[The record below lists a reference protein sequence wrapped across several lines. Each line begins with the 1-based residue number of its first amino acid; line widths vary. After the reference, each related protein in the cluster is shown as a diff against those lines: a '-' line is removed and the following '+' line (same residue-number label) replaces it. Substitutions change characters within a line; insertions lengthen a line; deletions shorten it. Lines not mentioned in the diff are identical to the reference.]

1 MKMKKY
7 LKRILAFLCALALMA
22 TTVLGS
28 SAIRLVQASDTTP
41 TPVKLDGFT
50 NVTTTSLVKQYTT
63 DEGMQD
69 KEYGNG
75 ENVYY
80 LPNETSF
87 DKKLFTAW
95 VKYTDPDMTN
105 WWSNGI
111 CFGAP
116 EANGW
121 GLRLVPMDNGA
132 SLRVADADMKINTA
146 TQIMESVNASAV
158 GLDSFIGT
166 EFLLQIGYEFTD
178 DNNDGVG
185 DLRIL
190 VYVNGN
196 KGLDIVKENCN
207 QNALGN
213 FVRVIIY
220 TNAKISVKA
229 ADLSEDTTPTPPTPV
244 ELEGFT
250 NVTVGDFVYAGTENP
265 MEEKQYTEQADFQ
278 LKEGN
283 DFDQKLFTANIKFDG
298 AAGFWNNRIC
308 IGGTANNGW
317 GVALCLDKENDAL
330 KIAEFDSNIDEDP
343 SETGFERTITKDTA
357 KVDTF
362 INTEFLLQIG
372 LEYLDNDNGGTKND
386 VRVLVYVNGNAAFN
400 EVFSN
405 CNMDRL
411 GNYMRFYLGNGSSL
425 TVSAVET
432 QEDTTPTVPETPGEI
447 IPVELDGFDNLTI
460 KDFVDVNGAQ
470 MPTGRYEGFDYGAY
484 NDYYVDGLTNLNKK
498 LLSMKIKYEGGQFKH
513 SLVVGGAGEWSGF
526 NLYPNADGSSLLID
540 CSWAGSIINVDTYQ
554 ISTLNASDAGVG
566 SFIGEE
572 FLLQL
577 SFEYGEMVGG
587 KADLTMG
594 VYINGKLYNNAPI
607 VIPGCN
613 VSGMGSHLALYR
625 QVEGSAIILDNVVI
639 GDESDIPMETQQ
651 PNEKFE
657 KITFEYFGIANGIYK
672 FNGSGAPTFEGK
684 GSKTLNQKVLCGDV
698 LITGKG
704 NDHLM
709 VGGGDNVWYGLRF
722 ITQENGT
729 IQLHWIDADG
739 GIPIEVFNPTTAKAT
754 LIGEWVNLMISTEIV
769 DADGDGSKDD
779 IEVGVWFNGVLY
791 KNKFYTVIDKAAG
804 LGKYLGYY
812 SGVEGNAIEI
822 RSIPEYVKGYDFSVF
837 GLTKDWK
844 STLLTEH
851 KAEIHQ
857 AGSRDAEPFTGDLLK
872 VGTVCLF
879 SVVALVAGVYMV
891 LQRKKRIIE

>member
-1 MKMKKY
+1 
-7 LKRILAFLCALALMA
+7 
-22 TTVLGS
+22 
-28 SAIRLVQASDTTP
+28 
-41 TPVKLDGFT
+41 
-50 NVTTTSLVKQYTT
+50 
-63 DEGMQD
+63 
-69 KEYGNG
+69 
-75 ENVYY
+75 
-80 LPNETSF
+80 
-87 DKKLFTAW
+87 
-95 VKYTDPDMTN
+95 
-105 WWSNGI
+105 
-111 CFGAP
+111 
-116 EANGW
+116 
-121 GLRLVPMDNGA
+121 
-132 SLRVADADMKINTA
+132 
-146 TQIMESVNASAV
+146 
-158 GLDSFIGT
+158 
-166 EFLLQIGYEFTD
+166 
-178 DNNDGVG
+178 
-185 DLRIL
+185 
-190 VYVNGN
+190 
-196 KGLDIVKENCN
+196 
-207 QNALGN
+207 
-213 FVRVIIY
+213 
-220 TNAKISVKA
+220 
-229 ADLSEDTTPTPPTPV
+229 
-244 ELEGFT
+244 
-250 NVTVGDFVYAGTENP
+250 
-265 MEEKQYTEQADFQ
+265 
-278 LKEGN
+278 
-283 DFDQKLFTANIKFDG
+283 
-298 AAGFWNNRIC
+298 
-308 IGGTANNGW
+308 
-317 GVALCLDKENDAL
+317 
-330 KIAEFDSNIDEDP
+330 
-343 SETGFERTITKDTA
+343 
-357 KVDTF
+357 
-362 INTEFLLQIG
+362 
-372 LEYLDNDNGGTKND
+372 
-386 VRVLVYVNGNAAFN
+386 
-400 EVFSN
+400 
-405 CNMDRL
+405 
-411 GNYMRFYLGNGSSL
+411 
-425 TVSAVET
+425 
-432 QEDTTPTVPETPGEI
+432 
-447 IPVELDGFDNLTI
+447 
-460 KDFVDVNGAQ
+460 
-470 MPTGRYEGFDYGAY
+470 
-484 NDYYVDGLTNLNKK
+484 
-498 LLSMKIKYEGGQFKH
+498 MKIKYEGGQFKH
-513 SLVVGGAGEWSGF
+513 SLVVGGAGAWSGF

-566 SFIGEE
+566 SFIDEE

-657 KITFEYFGIANGIYK
+657 KITFEYFGIADGIYK